1 MEKDQISALLASITG
16 SLQNSS
22 EEDKIMVG
30 ELQQTL
36 AAALLSQS
44 ANPDET
50 QQFTFSRAELSQKID
65 KKALEG
71 ISDIVARLP
80 VDNPENE
87 TQVVVRD
94 SPLRSIQLTGAISK
108 ITAGARISKTV
119 GPVKDLN
126 GRDIF
131 IDFINIQK
139 LIPLYVE
146 GTEQPLILFKASF
159 QRKIISLPNT
169 KPEVTKNYKV
179 LPNSVWIN
187 ASLFDP
193 AAPQGLYFGLRV
205 KGGTILLSDLPVL
218 IGDKLTLNPSIVTTV
233 TLSLE
238 QKTAEINVNSEDLY
252 GIDAANTKFDL
263 PETFSFSFKGK
274 TKNIKS
280 IDPFGCDVY
289 GKRYDF
295 NYGNNPNA
303 VYNSLLSCI
312 AIPVNSASAEFSI
325 VQQAS
330 PFLKLEGIS
339 SIKTSWWTLPTALI
353 DISKPLE
360 ADGNGGIILECTEGL
375 QAELVNSEEIFSLQ
389 KPFVIL
395 VPGII
400 NITDLESNGS
410 GFKHQLGLWKDD
422 ENPYGTTIDINY
434 LKKGTFI
441 YNTLSQGAEALNLV
455 ADVKFRIDRPV
466 KVNGEAVAV
475 QSKQSGLMLIATL
488 SKKNIIIFDDNIL
501 WDNKLPAD
509 KIPVIKPVAFAMHNA
524 LFTTTPP
531 NGAVLYGEFDQAF
544 SKIFVGNLFLT
555 FGMFS
560 YLPSLPDPYAANLG
574 VLKGQF
580 GRRVTDNKIERTSVV
595 WLWLV
600 CRVQWK
606 EVETEQSTVTVSFS
620 FAPLTGSL
628 NVRKD
633 TDEQAVGNSATGAA
647 APDGSFSV
655 FQSEKAETATYY
667 ATAAPQKQ
675 SRKDELKT
683 ESFSLLDVSSKANQ
697 MGVAFTGG
705 NRENL
710 VFLRQMDVFLNEDN
724 QSGQLIPLQV
734 SGLDVVAAGYN
745 ARAFTVP
752 QIAWEPVLNFTSP
765 QGPYSWPDATND
777 PPLGWNYYPTDGFA
791 TRIGNISP
799 LPVILSPIPMV
810 RYLEK
815 TYRDKNDGKTY
826 ALFNLPFGMYGVTIL
841 NNNSEQATKPDIENI
856 SPEFKNNISGG
867 IQLELTAGSSFRAE
881 DNLFQGFTIQD
892 TNVLDT
898 RGDFQNASTLGASV
912 QEIFSREF
920 SKSIDPTDK
929 SRPGVPLK
937 RIGLSGYGANA
948 FSDWHNKTAAFAE
961 TSQATFNIVTGR
973 TAHEVVQVKSVI
985 YPWGIFVVRTI
996 TLFRLSNGYV
1006 GRVDSGW
1013 QAESD
1018 GKFYFGVRG
1027 GNNPYEIHPGIINGL
1042 YNIRNI
1048 RENSLSHSEKMT
1060 IKNPDVRFN
1069 KETNQEE
1076 VYTGQPYTD
1085 DVILTGVTFDA
1096 DISIENVIEG
1106 GIPSSGSGN
1115 MQRVPSKG
1123 VLGFVQLSPRGTPIR
1138 PLALK
1143 ALLQS
1148 QNNTIGA
1155 PVNCSIRIAGTE
1167 QRMKINRVDVNNSA
1181 DAAGNP
1187 VFVAAARGSV
1197 ILPKEGSWS
1206 LVTHQV
1212 ADGTVTPLPESLSVP
1227 LIRIGKWD
1235 FGQLVNPAD
1244 TDNLQRIAH
1253 PTEILRAP
1261 APDTVNFG
1269 FLQNLTSQK
1278 VLFLTPSFLKD
1289 RSAVLS
1295 KTPPLL
1301 ADAYRLLN
1309 TKGIFPN
1316 IGNADTNLGAAIQL
1330 LTGKSDEG
1338 QVLQAFHKVS
1348 GSSGDVLDAGKQVFE
1363 ILKVEAK
1370 DEAGKLLDQGYKL
1383 IKQKADEALDKVF
1396 KFDLP
1401 NFSYDLIDTKDFK
1414 VYIEYV
1420 ATSKTVEH
1428 PGLFDYDVNS
1438 FAGDLTDQWKG
1449 RMNNMAMVVDLGP
1462 FVRLMTIKGNF
1473 NSQKGKE
1480 TNFGGKEVPE
1490 SNALPTPEIE
1500 FSKDLE
1506 PVIQILE
1513 ILAKLSTGD
1522 YADAFQKGLKVA
1534 MSNSANIWEYKFEAG
1549 KDIPLIKF
1557 PLGALYESPQTP
1569 LKLEASMSLGVY
1581 FNAALKVTTDP
1592 SQLLP
1597 TAGAFFAFH
1606 GGLQVMCVSV
1616 GAGTIYA
1623 VGQVDLKLSA
1633 DTSPLI
1639 ALAMKFGFGAQ
1650 IGVGLPVIGNVSILF
1665 MVGVEIYVDSNQT
1678 VMITAFLLFR
1688 GHAEILGGLV
1698 GVTITIEAKG
1708 SVIKQAGGPTNCKA
1722 SVSFGLDISI
1732 FLVID
1737 ISFHE
1742 SWEETRQIA

>member
-1 MEKDQISALLASITG
+1 MEKDQISGLLASITG
-16 SLQNSS
+16 TLQNSS
-22 EEDKIMVG
+22 AEDKIMVE

-36 AAALLSQS
+36 ATALLAQS
-44 ANPDET
+44 ADPDET
-50 QQFTFSRAELSQKID
+50 QQFTYSRAELSQKID
-65 KKALEG
+65 KKELEG
-71 ISDIVARLP
+71 IRDIVAGLP
-80 VDNPENE
+80 ADAPDAE
-87 TQVVVRD
+87 THVVMRD
-94 SPLRSIQLTGAISK
+94 SPLRNIQLTGALSK

-119 GPVKDLN
+119 GPLKDLS

-146 GTEQPLILFKASF
+146 GSAQPAILFKASF
-159 QRKIISLPNT
+159 QRKIISFPNT
-169 KPEVTKNYKV
+169 KPEITKNYKV
-179 LPNSVWIN
+179 VANSVWVN
-187 ASLFDP
+187 AALFDP
-193 AAPQGLYFGLRV
+193 AAPPGHYFGLRV
-205 KGGTILLSDLPVL
+205 KGGSIVLSDLPVL
-218 IGDKLTLNPSIVTTV
+218 FGDKLTLNPSIVATV

-238 QKTAEINVNSEDLY
+238 QKVAETNANAEDLY
-252 GIDAANTKFDL
+252 GVDAANTKFDL

-274 TKNIKS
+274 TKTIES

-289 GKRYDF
+289 GSRYDF
-295 NYGNNPNA
+295 SYANNPTA
-303 VYNSLLSCI
+303 VYNGLLNCI
-312 AIPVNSASAEFSI
+312 AIPVKSVQGEFSI
-325 VQQAS
+325 VQQSS
-330 PFLKLEGIS
+330 PFLKMEGKS
-339 SIKTSWWTLPTALI
+339 AIKTSWWTLPTALI

-360 ADGNGGIILECTEGL
+360 ADGNGGIVLECAEGL
-375 QAELVNSEEIFSLQ
+375 QAELVNSAEIFSLH

-410 GFKHQLGLWKDD
+410 GYRHQLGLWKDD
-422 ENPYGTTIDINY
+422 ENPYGTAIDISY
-434 LKKGTFI
+434 LKKSTFI
-441 YNTLSQGAEALNLV
+441 YNTLSQGAEALNLL
-455 ADVKFRIDRPV
+455 ADVNFKIDRPV

-475 QSKQSGLMLIATL
+475 QSKLSGLMLIATQA
-488 SKKNIIIFDDNIL
+488 KKNIVIYDDNIL

-509 KIPVIKPVAFAMHNA
+509 KIPVVKPMAFAMHNA

-531 NGAVLYGEFDQAF
+531 NGAVLYGEFDQGF
-544 SKIFVGNLFLT
+544 NKIFTGNLFLT

-574 VLKGQF
+574 MLKGQF
-580 GRRVTDNKIERTSVV
+580 GRRVTDNRVERTSVV

-606 EVETEQSTVTVSFS
+606 EIETEQYGVTVSFS

-628 NVRKD
+628 NVTKGG
-633 TDEQAVGNSATGAA
+633 DEQAAAPAT
-647 APDGSFSV
+647 PDGSFSV
-655 FQSEKAETATYY
+655 FQSAKAENATYY
-667 ATAAPQKQ
+667 AAAAPPKQ
-675 SRKDELKT
+675 PVTDELKT
-683 ESFSLLDVSSKANQ
+683 ESFSLLDVSSNANQ
-697 MGVAFTGG
+697 MGVAFTAG
-705 NRENL
+705 NMENRI
-710 VFLRQMDVFLNEDN
+710 FLRQMDVVLNEDN

-752 QIAWEPVLNFTSP
+752 QIAWEPVLNFTAP
-765 QGPYSWPDATND
+765 QGPYTWANATND
-777 PPLGWNYYPTDGFA
+777 PPLGWNYYPNDGFA
-791 TRIGNISP
+791 TRIGNSSP
-799 LPVILSPIPMV
+799 LPVVLSPIPMI

-815 TYRDKNDGKTY
+815 TYRDKKDGKTY
-826 ALFNLPFGMYGVTIL
+826 ALFNLPFGMFGITIL
-841 NNNSEQATKPDIENI
+841 NNDSGQAIKPDIENI

-881 DNLFQGFTIQD
+881 DNLFQGFTVQD

-920 SKSIDPTDK
+920 SKTSDPTDK

-973 TAHEVVQVKSVI
+973 TSHEVVQVKSVI

-1027 GNNPYEIHPGIINGL
+1027 GNSPYEIHPGIINGL

-1060 IKNPDVRFN
+1060 IKHPDVRFN

-1076 VYTGQPYTD
+1076 VYNGQPYTD

-1096 DISIENVIEG
+1096 DIAIENVIEG
-1106 GIPSSGSGN
+1106 GFPSAGPGSN
-1115 MQRVPSKG
+1115 QLVPSKG

-1138 PLALK
+1138 PVALK

-1167 QRMKINRVDVNNSA
+1167 QHMKINRVDVNNSA
-1181 DAAGNP
+1181 DASGNP
-1187 VFVAAARGSV
+1187 IFVAAARGSV

-1227 LIRIGKWD
+1227 LIRVGKWD
-1235 FGQLVNPAD
+1235 FGQLINSAD
-1244 TDNLQRIAH
+1244 TENLQRIAH
-1253 PTEILRAP
+1253 PAEILRAP
-1261 APDTVNFG
+1261 TSDTVNFG

-1278 VLFLTPSFLKD
+1278 VLYLTPSFLKD

-1316 IGNADTNLGAAIQL
+1316 IGNADTNLGTAIQL
-1330 LTGKSDEG
+1330 LTGKNDQG
-1338 QVLQAFHKVS
+1338 QVLEAFHKVS
-1348 GSSGDVLDAGKQVFE
+1348 GSGGDVLDAGKQVFE
-1363 ILKVEAK
+1363 ILEVKAR
-1370 DEAGKLLDQGYKL
+1370 DEAGKLLEQGYKL

-1401 NFSYDLIDTKDFK
+1401 NFNYDLIDTEDFK

-1438 FAGDLTDQWKG
+1438 FADDLTEQWKG
-1449 RMNNMAMVVDLGP
+1449 RMNNLAMVVDLGP

-1569 LKLEASMSLGVY
+1569 LKLEASMALGVY

-1665 MVGVEIYVDSNQT
+1665 MVGVEIYVDSSQT
-1678 VMITAFLLFR
+1678 VMVTAFLLFR